1 MIRVILERRIR
12 EGKYSEFA
20 ERLKELR
27 MAAVRQ
33 PGYVSGEVLSSV
45 DDTSRVLVISSWRNL
60 NDWRK
65 WAASE
70 ERARLAGRIDEVLT
84 EKTEIK
90 VYQIMTTE

>member
-1 MIRVILERRIR
+1 MIRVILERRVK
-12 EGKYSEFA
+12 EGKYEDFT

-45 DDTSRVLVISSWRNL
+45 DDASRVVVISSWRNL

-65 WAASE
+65 WIGSE
-70 ERARLAGRIDEVLT
+70 ERNRLAGRIDELLT
-84 EKTEIK
+84 EKTEARA
-90 VYQIMTTE
+90 YQIMTTE